1 MQDIFLLLDTVKL
14 RRFSQDRYRSPS
26 FSITTFQNFPGISDL
41 LSQVPKY
48 KSHLISLFDGLLL
61 VFINK
66 LQRTPL
72 LSLHA
77 AVWVVWVGSRV
88 LIPFLFL
95 VKMFRVVKE
104 LTTESQSPLPLPKK
118 SATRSSELRG
128 GCYQWL
134 AGELW

>member
-1 MQDIFLLLDTVKL
+1 MQDIFLLLDTVKR
-14 RRFSQDRYRSPS
+14 RRFSQDRYKSPS
-26 FSITTFQNFPGISDL
+26 FSITTFQYFPGISDL
-41 LSQVPKY
+41 LSRVPKY

-66 LQRTPL
+66 LQRTSL

-77 AVWVVWVGSRV
+77 AVWVGSRV

-95 VKMFRVVKE
+95 VKMFRIVKE
-104 LTTESQSPLPLPKK
+104 LTTESLSPLPLPKK
-118 SATRSSELRG
+118 CATRSSQLRG
-128 GCYQWL
+128 DCYQRH